1 MRKGLFIFVV
11 LLTTNPL
18 FSQKSIIANINT
30 LALWEAMPEKKAAD
44 SILLQ
49 LNKSY
54 SEHFNKMNQEIEVL
68 IYNYKNDDKS
78 TPAIKAD
85 LVKDIE
91 GRQSRMENFK
101 KEAETDLATKR
112 EELLAPIRKKMQD
125 AINSVAKKN
134 KYDYVLDSSFGNII
148 YSKNTG
154 DDILELV
161 KKELGLVK

>member
-1 MRKGLFIFVV
+1 MLKFTLTIVFFISS
-11 LLTTNPL
+11 LSL
-18 FSQKSIIANINT
+18 FSQKSNTANINT
-30 LALWEAMPEKKAAD
+30 MLLWDLMPEKKSAD
-44 SILLQ
+44 SVLLQ
-49 LNKSY
+49 LNQSY
-54 SEHFNKMNQEIEVL
+54 SEHFSKMNQEIELL
-68 IYNYKNDDKS
+68 IANYKSDDKS

-91 GRQSRMENFK
+91 SRQTRMETFK
-101 KEAETDLATKR
+101 KEAESDLTKKR

-148 YSKNTG
+148 YAKNPA

-161 KKELGLVK
+161 KKELGLQ